1 MHIWYDVDNKNTY
14 QKKIHQTILI
24 LLILPII
31 IVFILFLLLIGNQGD
46 PLQGGSF
53 LHILS
58 ILIFLFF
65 FLGIG
70 ILSLVRNIKSNILKF
85 IFVRTI
91 HNKLLI
97 LHIEEEAFTK
107 FFGKAFVN
115 SRVSHSIISQ
125 IRGAVENLQNIN
137 TTQQILNS
145 FGNFQFLYNIETET
159 TSYEDYGWKVVKVL
173 RISNRL
179 FYYHITYQAKRG
191 ERYFETSI
199 NIPKSYPDLE
209 QLLYAFRQKAN

>member
-70 ILSLVRNIKSNILKF
+70 ILALVRNIKSNILKF

-97 LHIEEEAFTK
+97 LHIEEESFTK
-107 FFGKAFVN
+107 FF
-115 SRVSHSIISQ
+115 
-125 IRGAVENLQNIN
+125 
-137 TTQQILNS
+137 
-145 FGNFQFLYNIETET
+145 
-159 TSYEDYGWKVVKVL
+159 
-173 RISNRL
+173 
-179 FYYHITYQAKRG
+179 
-191 ERYFETSI
+191 
-199 NIPKSYPDLE
+199 
-209 QLLYAFRQKAN
+209 